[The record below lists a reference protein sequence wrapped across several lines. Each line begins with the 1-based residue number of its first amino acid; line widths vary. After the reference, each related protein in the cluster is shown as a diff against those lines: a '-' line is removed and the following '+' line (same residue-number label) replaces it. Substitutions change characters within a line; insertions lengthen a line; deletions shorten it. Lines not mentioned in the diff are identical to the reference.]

1 MLGGKG
7 LTLRISRT
15 FLLSLR
21 HESLSLLRII
31 SATLLEL
38 CFAELFRLRGSD
50 EIDLLIAEYL
60 TLFLRG
66 QKMPILQ

>member
-7 LTLRISRT
+7 LSLRISRT

-21 HESLSLLRII
+21 HESLSLLRIV